1 MTVGELMNT
10 LIQAV
15 DCDGVDTETQITFY
29 IPAISEDMCNFKL
42 SKIDGRTLGTNYC
55 ILILK

>member
-10 LIQAV
+10 LFQAV
-15 DCDGVDTETQITFY
+15 DCDGVDIDTQITFY
-29 IPAISEDMCNFKL
+29 IPTISEDMCNFKP
-42 SKIDGRTLGTNYC
+42 SKIDVRTLDTNYC

>member
-15 DCDGVDTETQITFY
+15 DCDGVDTDTQITFY
-29 IPAISEDMCNFKL
+29 IPTISEDMCNFK
-42 SKIDGRTLGTNYC
+42 SSRIDVNRVGTNYC
-55 ILILK
+55 VLILK